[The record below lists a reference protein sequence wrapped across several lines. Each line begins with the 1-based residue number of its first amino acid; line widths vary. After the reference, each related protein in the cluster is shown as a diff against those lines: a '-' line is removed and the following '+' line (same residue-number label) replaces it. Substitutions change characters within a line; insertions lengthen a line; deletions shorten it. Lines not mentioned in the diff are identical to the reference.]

1 MLFTQFWL
9 LSLRFDWSIDMIHVT
24 RKPNLGSLRPQIFE
38 APKWKSLHLRHFNKI
53 FISQEERAFIFF
65 LGWEKC
71 LKLVRKKKQKKVF
84 FDLKLLFLH
93 WIIYFTLNISTW
105 LYNVSIFGIF
115 DVSTN
120 VDGRHGCECGC
131 GWLCTFIRWYG
142 VKKGAF
148 NRKDWILKSARQS
161 EITCVCRISVD

>member
-1 MLFTQFWL
+1 MKLHPKISAL
-9 LSLRFDWSIDMIHVT
+9 ASLQQDFYFSRRKSFRFFSWVREVS
-24 RKPNLGSLRPQIFE
+24 
-38 APKWKSLHLRHFNKI
+38 KI
-53 FISQEERAFIFF
+53 SS
-65 LGWEKC
+65 
-71 LKLVRKKKQKKVF
+71 KKKQKKVF
-84 FDLKLLFLH
+84 FNLKLLFLH

-115 DVSTN
+115 DVSMN
-120 VDGRHGCECGC
+120 VDGRHECRCGC
-131 GWLCTFIRWYG
+131 GWLCTFIWWYG